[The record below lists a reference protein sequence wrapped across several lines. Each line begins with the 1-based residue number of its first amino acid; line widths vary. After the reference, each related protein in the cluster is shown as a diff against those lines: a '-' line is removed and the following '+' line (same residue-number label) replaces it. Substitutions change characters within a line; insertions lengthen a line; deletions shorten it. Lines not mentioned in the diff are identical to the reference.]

1 MPLATCCRYVQ
12 AHTHGTKDTSQRAKD
27 GAREYL
33 DGMAPNTFRIAANTR
48 FPPTPLGVP
57 VQTLVRRCLLLDNMV
72 PARELQKENERKEF
86 EVGCLQICHAPLV
99 RLTPWS

>member
-1 MPLATCCRYVQ
+1 
-12 AHTHGTKDTSQRAKD
+12 
-27 GAREYL
+27 
-33 DGMAPNTFRIAANTR
+33 MAPNTFRIAANTR

-86 EVGCLQICHAPLV
+86 EVRLVQARTGSFLTLTHGFEGRPGFKWLKRLIRRSVSNVHAFQTV
-99 RLTPWS
+99 ST